1 MLRRCLVL
9 VSASHPPTSTTLL
22 GPEKNW
28 IAVNIDKYFSVYVI
42 GPRHFAVTM
51 SFTSNEL
58 NYLVWR
64 YLHESGFEHTAF
76 VFGHESELNGSAIV
90 SSEVPS
96 GSLVSIVQRGLYY
109 IDAEVK
115 AYNNELPREGED
127 DAECKMSLIDGGDC
141 MYEISQQRPQY
152 QLCPFCG
159 SQIEEAAYL
168 NHIVR
173 DPSESPVVQPPSPSD
188 AGHSDVAASMSPVA
202 ANTDNSLVPQSGE
215 NVTGVDGLAPS
226 YGSEMTA
233 EVFRDYI
240 ISRMARSGPLE
251 ALPSFNPPV
260 FSVPQYNSE
269 QRKNGER
276 PYQYV
281 DNTAVLQY
289 PQQGQ
294 QPRNW

>member
-127 DAECKMSLIDGGDC
+127 DAECKMSLIDG
-141 MYEISQQRPQY
+141 
-152 QLCPFCG
+152 
-159 SQIEEAAYL
+159 AAYL